1 MMGCDVVNTLHHP
14 KTYHR
19 WDIVM
24 SHQWHVNAPH
34 IVVIKTR
41 KEQYHSWL
49 VKIMPMDPNGRVY
62 HWLYQV
68 IGMISTCNFTFSPRL
83 VLRYIDVQE
92 GNSFFLR
99 RFGIKNEWMTKSA
112 RKDVGSCQATH
123 EGSKKNAHSKKTHI
137 FYKDL
142 MMTWGFQSVLP
153 IAMFVV
159 SSYPI

>member
-92 GNSFFLR
+92 GNSFFCA
-99 RFGIKNEWMTKSA
+99 GSVSKMNEWPKA
-112 RKDVGSCQATH
+112 RGKMSDPAKLHMRGL
-123 EGSKKNAHSKKTHI
+123 KKKCTFKKTHI